1 MLEEFGGFELELRG
15 DVEMKVERGAP
26 ASPPRGSPEGVTVL
40 SIFLS
45 GPTPHTAFGKVHV
58 PLPTPASL
66 SLQGKGK
73 VRTYWLLGERGT
85 STRG

>member
-15 DVEMKVERGAP
+15 DVEMKVGRGAP
-26 ASPPRGSPEGVTVL
+26 ASPPRGGPEGVTVL
-40 SIFLS
+40 RFFLC
-45 GPTPHTAFGKVHV
+45 GPTPLTSFGTVGA
-58 PLPTPASL
+58 PLPTPTSL

-85 STRG
+85 GTRG